1 MHIFSKKIS
10 MNNELTRK
18 IFLSVV
24 LNKKIH
30 RDFQSLLILLRIGF
44 ELTQGFSVIPYSDG
58 VVCLNHN
65 FMLKHF

>member
-1 MHIFSKKIS
+1 

-30 RDFQSLLILLRIGF
+30 RDFQSLLILLRIGC
-44 ELTQGFSVIPYSDG
+44 ELTQGFLVIPSHSDG